1 MSVSAIPASTMF
13 SQAVSL
19 MQSQT
24 SMLKM
29 SAEADQAVVGLLQ
42 SSGGM
47 AENPAQAV
55 TPVSA
60 SGKGAVV
67 DITA

>member
-1 MSVSAIPASTMF
+1 MNVSTLAGGTML

-19 MQSQT
+19 LHTQT

-29 SAEADQAVVGLLQ
+29 SAEADQAVAGLLQ
-42 SSGGM
+42 SSGGQ
-47 AENPAQAV
+47 AQNPSQAV
-55 TPVSA
+55 TPA
-60 SGKGAVV
+60 AGSGKGTQV

>member
-1 MSVSAIPASTMF
+1 MSVSTIPAGTML

-29 SAEADQAVVGLLQ
+29 TAEAEQAVVGLLQ

-47 AENPAQAV
+47 ADNPSQAV
-55 TPVSA
+55 TPVSG
-60 SGKGAVV
+60 SGRGATV
-67 DITA
+67 DITG